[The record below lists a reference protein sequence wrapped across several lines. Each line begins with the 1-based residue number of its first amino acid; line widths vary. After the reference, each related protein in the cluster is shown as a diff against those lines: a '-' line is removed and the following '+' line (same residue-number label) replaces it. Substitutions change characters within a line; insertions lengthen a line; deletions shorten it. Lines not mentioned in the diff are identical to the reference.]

1 MLKEIYSFR
10 VEDICEVEEKTKEKR
25 KNDEGTEEEVEITK
39 KVEKK
44 VPFQIVIKEPTRR
57 ELEEADMEFSIE
69 MSNCIKKGI
78 LTKAML
84 AKKYSDTGGL
94 LAESDANKL
103 VDLYAEL
110 ADSEGEYMRRTL
122 QNKNVKR
129 LPKKV
134 RDDID
139 KLSARVAICRRDI
152 VSLESSYQSLFNH
165 TADTKAQNRIVM
177 WYVTHLSYFKKEN
190 EENSTYEALFEGETF
205 EGKIDSYYN
214 KDETQD
220 SLFQLTSGKLAALL
234 SYWYFSN
241 EPKKED
247 FDKII
252 NDIDNPS

>member
-1 MLKEIYSFR
+1 MFKEIYSFT
-10 VEDICEVEEKTKEKR
+10 VEDVREVEEKTKEKR
-25 KNDEGTEEEVEITK
+25 KNDKGVEEEVEVTK

-44 VPFQIVIKEPTRR
+44 VPFTIGIKEPTRR

-110 ADSEGEYMRRTL
+110 ADCEAEYTQRTL

-129 LPKKV
+129 LPKAV
-134 RDDID
+134 REEID
-139 KLSARVAICRRDI
+139 KLSARIAIARRDI
-152 VSLESSYQSLFNH
+152 VTLESSYQSLFNH

-177 WYVTHLSYFKKEN
+177 WYVTHLSHFKKSDDED
-190 EENSTYEALFEGETF
+190 TYKPLFEGESF
-205 EGKIDSYYN
+205 EAKIDSYYN
-214 KDETQD
+214 KDEISD
-220 SLFQLTSGKLAALL
+220 SLFELTSGKLAALI

-241 EPKKED
+241 DPKKED

-252 NDIDNPS
+252 NDIDGPK

>member
-1 MLKEIYSFR
+1 MFKEIYSFT
-10 VEDICEVEEKTKEKR
+10 VEDVREVQEKTKEKR
-25 KNDEGTEEEVEITK
+25 KNDKCFEEELEITK

-44 VPFQIVIKEPTRR
+44 VPFTIGIKEPTRR

-94 LAESDANKL
+94 LAEADANKL

-110 ADSEGEYMRRTL
+110 ADAEAEYTRRTL

-129 LPKKV
+129 LNEKV
-134 RDDID
+134 QKELD
-139 KLSARVAICRRDI
+139 KLSARVGICRRDI
-152 VSLESSYQSLFNH
+152 VQLESSYQSLFNH

-177 WYVTHLSYFKKEN
+177 WYVTHLSYLKKSDDQEAEWEPLFK
-190 EENSTYEALFEGETF
+190 GDTF
-205 EGKIDSYYN
+205 EAKVDSYYE
-214 KDETQD
+214 KDEKQD
-220 SLFQLTSGKLAALL
+220 SLFELVSGKLAALL

-241 EPKKED
+241 ETTKQD